1 MEFEIM
7 PHFGFYVTGTKSIYV
22 AFFKGVINFLPSPAS
37 MFGKTVTSSPD
48 LAGLTFVGSGP

>member
-1 MEFEIM
+1 M